1 MGKRQMREMTNEN
14 GEIFSITS
22 ITKEVQ
28 VKRAVKYNI
37 PPSNQKDK
45 TLKIRGVGNRAVK

>member
-22 ITKEVQ
+22 ITKEMQ